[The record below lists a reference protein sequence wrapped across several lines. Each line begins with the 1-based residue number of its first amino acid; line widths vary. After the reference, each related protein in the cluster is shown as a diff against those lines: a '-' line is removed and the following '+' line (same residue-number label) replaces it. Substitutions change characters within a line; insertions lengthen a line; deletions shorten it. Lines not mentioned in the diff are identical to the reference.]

1 MTYSRSTRSV
11 ALVVALAV
19 SLVPTLGRVH
29 AQEGGTSTPTARAVR
44 TTTPITLDGHDR
56 EAVWR
61 TAPVTD
67 DFKQFVP
74 VEAGPARFRTT
85 FQVAYDD
92 RAVYVFLRMYDPRP
106 DSLVSLLSR
115 RDVRTPSE
123 WIKVVID
130 GFHDRR
136 SGMQFMVNPAGVKRD
151 ANISNDVQED
161 GSWDAVWD
169 VAVQVD
175 SLGWTA
181 EYAIPFSQLRYTPA
195 EELVFGF
202 GIWRDIARYGERDAW
217 PTYRGSMQTFASQL
231 GDLVGITGVGSA
243 RRIEVM
249 PYAVTK
255 NVTEPQI
262 GGGWRHPQQQTVG
275 LDLKAGLGPNVTLDA
290 TINPDFGQVEA
301 DPAVINLSAFEIRF
315 EERRPFF
322 LEGGSLFR
330 CGGPCE
336 GIFYS
341 RRLGRTPQLRRSVR
355 DPVFSRIEG
364 AAKITGR
371 LESGAQFGL
380 VAVSSAKEAGEDG
393 RTIEPRTATLV
404 GRFVQDFREG
414 RSQIGTMVTSMIRDL
429 DDDTKPFLRRDAST
443 LLLQGYH
450 RFAERWEVSGY
461 TGRSVVRG
469 SEAAMRRT
477 QLTSVHYAQRP
488 RNEFTYDSTRTL
500 MDGGV
505 HSMSLR
511 RYAGRVRWETITRY
525 AEPGTELNDLG
536 FVVLV
541 NDMMLR
547 NQLSV
552 VSVKPSSWYRR
563 GNLSVNAEQH
573 WTTGG
578 LPTGSSATLR
588 GSGELENFW
597 GIEFAYTAW
606 NLGATRCITC
616 ARGGPAL
623 RMSPT
628 QQVTVGIGG
637 DQRKALRPTMGAEFA
652 RGDDDR
658 SWRAAG
664 QVGLFGRI
672 GTRTSIEMSTGYERR
687 VDDTQHYANYGAV
700 FSDTTHFTVARLE
713 QSTMVITTR
722 LNVTLTPTVSLQLYA
737 QPFLSAGAFTDWRE
751 IIAPDAR
758 RYVDRYQP
766 YGPTAGS
773 VGAFTSRQFNSNV
786 VLRWEYRLG
795 SQLFLVWQQG
805 RGDGSAAGP
814 FAPRQDLGRLFAAH
828 PDNTVLLKFSYWMN
842 P

>member
-1 MTYSRSTRSV
+1 
-11 ALVVALAV
+11 
-19 SLVPTLGRVH
+19 
-29 AQEGGTSTPTARAVR
+29 
-44 TTTPITLDGHDR
+44 
-56 EAVWR
+56 
-61 TAPVTD
+61 
-67 DFKQFVP
+67 
-74 VEAGPARFRTT
+74 
-85 FQVAYDD
+85 
-92 RAVYVFLRMYDPRP
+92 
-106 DSLVSLLSR
+106 
-115 RDVRTPSE
+115 
-123 WIKVVID
+123 
-130 GFHDRR
+130 
-136 SGMQFMVNPAGVKRD
+136 MQFMVNPAGVKRD

-161 GSWDAVWD
+161 GSWDSVWD
-169 VAVQVD
+169 VAVQTD

-231 GDLVGITGVGSA
+231 GDLVGIRGVGSA

-255 NVTEPQI
+255 NVTEPQV

-301 DPAVINLSAFEIRF
+301 DPAVLNLSAFEIRF

-322 LEGGSLFR
+322 LEGGNLFR

-336 GIFYS
+336 GIFYT

-355 DPVFSRIEG
+355 DPLFSRIEG

-380 VAVSSAKEAGEDG
+380 VAVSSAKESGEDG

-414 RSQIGTMVTSMIRDL
+414 RSQIGTMLTSMIRDL
-429 DDDTKPFLRRDAST
+429 DDDTESFLRRDAST

-450 RFAERWEVSGY
+450 RFAERWELSGY

-488 RNEFTYDSTRTL
+488 GNEFTYDSTRTL

-505 HSMSLR
+505 HSLSLR

-536 FVVLV
+536 FVTLV
-541 NDMMLR
+541 NDVMLR
-547 NQLSV
+547 NQLSFA
-552 VSVKPSSWYRR
+552 SVQPSSWYRR

-578 LPTGSSATLR
+578 LPTGSSVALFGR
-588 GSGELENFW
+588 AELLNFW
-597 GIEFAYTAW
+597 GVELYYTTW

-623 RMSPT
+623 RMSPSHL
-628 QQVTVGIGG
+628 ISFEFEG
-637 DQRKALRPTMGAEFA
+637 DMRRPLQPTLDVQFA

-658 SWRAAG
+658 SWQSSA
-664 QVGLFGRI
+664 QVGLIGRI
-672 GTRTSIEMSTGYERR
+672 GTRTSIEVGTGYERK
-687 VDDTQHYANYGAV
+687 VDDSQHFANYGDV
-700 FSDTTHFTVARLE
+700 LSDTTHYTVARLA
-713 QSTMVITTR
+713 QSTLALTTR
-722 LNVTLTPTVSLQLYA
+722 FNVTLTPTVSLQVYA
-737 QPFLSAGAFTDWRE
+737 QPFISSGEFTDRRE
-751 IIAPDAR
+751 IVAPDAP
-758 RYVDRYQP
+758 RYADRFRP
-766 YGPTAGS
+766 YGGTAGP

-805 RGDGSAAGP
+805 RGDGSAPGP
-814 FAPRQDLGRLFAAH
+814 FAPRQDFGRLFAAH
-828 PDNTVLLKFSYWMN
+828 PNNTILLKFSYWMN